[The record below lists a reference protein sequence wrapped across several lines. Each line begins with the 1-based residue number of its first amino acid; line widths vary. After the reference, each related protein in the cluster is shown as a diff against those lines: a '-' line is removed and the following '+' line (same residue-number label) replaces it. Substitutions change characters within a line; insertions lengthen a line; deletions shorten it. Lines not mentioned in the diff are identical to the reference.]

1 MKKVLMMFV
10 ALTIGL
16 SVFSQEKINDL
27 SIEYEAISRGFYQKM
42 KVSKKTFVYSED
54 IAGKKS
60 NTVKISNK
68 QWREIVN
75 LADKIKL
82 KELSSLKAPSEK
94 RKFDGAAHAQLKVFY
109 KNDINESSNFDHGN
123 PPVDIKDL
131 VEYIINL
138 SKSTNKM

>member
-1 MKKVLMMFV
+1 MMFV

-27 SIEYEAISRGFYQKM
+27 SIEYEVISRGFYQKM
-42 KVSKKTFVYSED
+42 KVSKETFVYSED
-54 IAGKKS
+54 RTEKMS

-94 RKFDGAAHAQLKVFY
+94 RKFDGAAFAKLKVFT
-109 KNDINESSNFDHGN
+109 NDKEYVSSNFDHGN
-123 PPVDIKDL
+123 PPLEIKGL
-131 VEYIINL
+131 VENIIAL
-138 SKSTNKM
+138 SQLGKKD